1 MTKTMIKKSLRAYIP
16 GSQLVFFILPEGEV
30 VRVFLF
36 QSIKEQVNRI
46 FESLVIL
53 PDFHSIYHFHQ
64 RRKVLLIGRSFI
76 IDVADQSRIE
86 QRFGL

>member
-1 MTKTMIKKSLRAYIP
+1 MIKKSFRAYNT

-53 PDFHSIYHFHQ
+53 PDFHSVYHFHQ

>member
-1 MTKTMIKKSLRAYIP
+1 M
-16 GSQLVFFILPEGEV
+16 

-53 PDFHSIYHFHQ
+53 PDFHSVYHFHQ